1 MRRPEHGRELFGSV
15 RTEDFGAAIA
25 HGHGRSSS
33 IGHRWS
39 GLHMMQPR
47 TLSCSIAA
55 FLLGAVVAQPGL
67 ITSAI
72 AFNARVSD
80 VAVDEL
86 GNAYVT
92 GFMQE
97 AATFG
102 TTVLPLEPGAPY
114 DGFVAKLSPDGAWLW
129 ARRFGSAN
137 GMDMGLAIAVRPSG
151 GIVVAAGVAQGTQ
164 LTYHDQA
171 LTNPLEDALLLL
183 RLNTNGELVEH
194 ALAPGGLPE
203 RMVMTVGHDGTCYVG
218 GVFQGPQL
226 DFGGTVAMG
235 PHSGFLA
242 ALGPSGTWSWSHGFQ
257 SPYFA
262 EVTDL
267 VIDQGGDL
275 VALGD
280 FTGPSMI
287 MGDHLFNGYPIMDD
301 TVFWTLFVLK
311 CDHQGNV
318 LWSKQSGVD
327 EGMSSTASHL
337 ARLPNGNYRV
347 SGIYHQMI
355 TLDGLTLG
363 APSSSFLAE
372 LSPVGVWLG
381 LDLISP
387 QDNVSCGWAEDP
399 VTTLGNGDQVRTAG
413 TMPLPVLID
422 DWSFQPG
429 AGPSAGIMHYDG
441 TGQLIAAQAIPSE
454 GISVVHGLSSG
465 PTRTLCFGQFRGET
479 TFGPTTLFSPTE
491 ISFIAEIG
499 TAATGVGDVLEEGRA
514 IRLFP
519 VPASTVCTLELPGH
533 TGSSPLWIIQAN
545 GAVLHATVLVG
556 ERMELD
562 IADLP
567 AGVHLVKVGGTVARL
582 VKE

>member
-92 GFMQE
+92 GFMHE

-318 LWSKQSGVD
+318 LWRKQSGVD
-327 EGMSSTASHL
+327 EGMTSTAIPLGPVAQWQLPRQRDLSSNDHAGWPDLGCAQLVLPGGTFTGRRL
-337 ARLPNGNYRV
+337 ARPRPDLPTGQRV
-347 SGIYHQMI
+347 
-355 TLDGLTLG
+355 
-363 APSSSFLAE
+363 
-372 LSPVGVWLG
+372 VWLG
-381 LDLISP
+381 
-387 QDNVSCGWAEDP
+387 
-399 VTTLGNGDQVRTAG
+399 RR
-413 TMPLPVLID
+413 
-422 DWSFQPG
+422 PG
-429 AGPSAGIMHYDG
+429 HHARQWRSGANRWHDALTGPD
-441 TGQLIAAQAIPSE
+441 
-454 GISVVHGLSSG
+454 
-465 PTRTLCFGQFRGET
+465 RR
-479 TFGPTTLFSPTE
+479 
-491 ISFIAEIG
+491 
-499 TAATGVGDVLEEGRA
+499 
-514 IRLFP
+514 
-519 VPASTVCTLELPGH
+519 LELP
-533 TGSSPLWIIQAN
+533 TGSRPIRRHHALRWDRTTDRCSSHTIGGDQCGTRLIQRPDANPLFR
-545 GAVLHATVLVG
+545 AVP
-556 ERMELD
+556 R
-562 IADLP
+562 
-567 AGVHLVKVGGTVARL
+567 
-582 VKE
+582 